1 MSTSETKTKNMI
13 FVFVS
18 AHVIRT
24 LFLVTAHEFHE
35 TKIWFFVSVFRVLKG
50 VALGILNFTELKK
63 LYKHS
68 HRLPLLTITYG

>member
-1 MSTSETKTKNMI
+1 MI

-50 VALGILNFTELKK
+50 VASPPAN
-63 LYKHS
+63 
-68 HRLPLLTITYG
+68 RLTDYDT